1 MRQTSL
7 QTGLMH
13 SIKEDIRP
21 VVDHSKQTQQNLAQL
36 ARHSSIATKALV
48 SAQQALA
55 RTPVLDTNDSINFE
69 DCLNRQ
75 FKLPFSFFDNWQT
88 FESLLKNKFD
98 QSQVPGGYHVATGSF
113 IVTRAGNASQ
123 ALTKSNWTSMVYPG
137 CKLSM
142 TVVFQILRLS
152 LLKCPR
158 PQCGNTPSSALDGG
172 GFITCPR
179 CGLSYRFD
187 PNIEVPSAAKEE
199 QRIEQQ
205 QHNED
210 VRLEA
215 DLDADNIDTLAQ
227 GYWEPPGEPQ
237 AETQDN
243 IHEVSRIANTTTAPL
258 LSAVDWHAGASG
270 LEAWL
275 AQSAMPMNEP
285 PTPEQND
292 FQQEAEQRQRELR
305 DLQSLQKVHFMALVP
320 DTKPLV
326 VSVPQ
331 YRKMPV
337 ESQIYLR
344 KIADKFPALPMNLAE
359 RFAKSSVARKNRLKG
374 LRTLGERE
382 VPDPGLMVYDHDRE
396 PINDAKSAG
405 TRRSRRDAPD
415 AHVSGLI
422 EAAKRRKTASQR

>member
-1 MRQTSL
+1 
-7 QTGLMH
+7 
-13 SIKEDIRP
+13 
-21 VVDHSKQTQQNLAQL
+21 
-36 ARHSSIATKALV
+36 
-48 SAQQALA
+48 
-55 RTPVLDTNDSINFE
+55 
-69 DCLNRQ
+69 
-75 FKLPFSFFDNWQT
+75 
-88 FESLLKNKFD
+88 
-98 QSQVPGGYHVATGSF
+98 
-113 IVTRAGNASQ
+113 
-123 ALTKSNWTSMVYPG
+123 
-137 CKLSM
+137 
-142 TVVFQILRLS
+142 
-152 LLKCPR
+152 
-158 PQCGNTPSSALDGG
+158 
-172 GFITCPR
+172 
-179 CGLSYRFD
+179 
-187 PNIEVPSAAKEE
+187 
-199 QRIEQQ
+199 
-205 QHNED
+205 
-210 VRLEA
+210 
-215 DLDADNIDTLAQ
+215 
-227 GYWEPPGEPQ
+227 
-237 AETQDN
+237 
-243 IHEVSRIANTTTAPL
+243 
-258 LSAVDWHAGASG
+258 
-270 LEAWL
+270 
-275 AQSAMPMNEP
+275 MNEP